1 LTAVAG
7 VLYVVATPI
16 GNRADLSPRA
26 AVILSQVKAVVAED
40 TRHSGLLLR
49 GLKLRPRLI
58 SLPGEQEE
66 QRIPIVLEQ
75 LNTGDVALVSDAGTP
90 AISDPGRRLVAAA
103 REAGFEVVAVPGPS
117 AVAAAVSASGLRADR
132 FLFLGFLPRTKSR
145 SQRLLQASDSWALV
159 FHESPHRLAAT
170 LEWAAELLGQRRVA
184 VAREISKLHESWY
197 LGTAAELAIQFR
209 TDPPKGECTVVVEA
223 PPGKQKAG
231 DG

>member
-1 LTAVAG
+1 LAG

-16 GNRADLSPRA
+16 GNLADLSPRA
-26 AVILSQVKAVVAED
+26 AEILGQVVAVVAED
-40 TRHSGLLLR
+40 TRRSGVLLK
-49 GLKLRPRLI
+49 GLAVRPRLI

-66 QRIPIVLEQ
+66 RRIPLVLEQ
-75 LNTGDVALVSDAGTP
+75 LGSGDVALVSDAGTP

-103 REAGFEVVAVPGPS
+103 REAGFQVVAVPGPS
-117 AVAAAVSASGLRADR
+117 ALVAAVSASGLRADR

-145 SQRLLQASDSWALV
+145 SQRLLEASDSWALV

-170 LEWAAELLGQRRVA
+170 LEWAAEVLGSRRVA

-197 LGTAAELAIQFR
+197 LGTAAELAAQFR
-209 TDPPKGECTVVVEA
+209 ADPPRGECTVVVEA
-223 PPGKQKAG
+223 PPGKRVVI

>member
-1 LTAVAG
+1 MAG
-7 VLYVVATPI
+7 LLYVVATPI
-16 GNRADLSPRA
+16 GNLADLSPRA
-26 AVILSQVKAVVAED
+26 AEILGQVQVVVAED
-40 TRHSGLLLR
+40 TRRSGVLLR
-49 GLKLRPRLI
+49 GLKVRPRLI

-66 QRIPIVLEQ
+66 RRIPLVLEQ
-75 LNTGDVALVSDAGTP
+75 LGTGDVALVSDAGTP

-117 AVAAAVSASGLRADR
+117 ALVAAVSASGLRADR

-145 SQRLLQASDSWALV
+145 SQKLLQASDSWALV

-170 LEWAAELLGQRRVA
+170 LEWASEVLDQRRVA

-197 LGTAAELAIQFR
+197 LGTAAELATRFR
-209 TDPPKGECTVVVEA
+209 ADPPKGECTVVVEA
-223 PPGKQKAG
+223 PSGKRAAG

>member
-1 LTAVAG
+1 VAG

-16 GNRADLSPRA
+16 GNLADLSPRA
-26 AVILSQVKAVVAED
+26 AQILGQVKAVVAED

-49 GLKLRPRLI
+49 GMKVRPRLI

-66 QRIPIVLEQ
+66 RRIPLVLEQ
-75 LNTGDVALVSDAGTP
+75 LGQGDVALVSDAGTP

-103 REAGFEVVAVPGPS
+103 RTAGFEVMAVPGPS

-132 FLFLGFLPRTKSR
+132 FLFLGFLPRTRSR

-159 FHESPHRLAAT
+159 FYESPHRLAAT
-170 LEWAAELLGQRRVA
+170 LEWAAEVLDQRRVA

-197 LGTAAELAIQFR
+197 LGTAGELAARFR
-209 TDPPKGECTVVVEA
+209 ADPPKGESTVVVEA
-223 PPGKQKAG
+223 PAGKRG
-231 DG
+231 SDDG